1 MTATEQRIAI
11 ARVCG
16 YEIIGRHDQY
26 DPPVGVAPGLQVVKH
41 NVKPLPDYLTDLNA
55 LAAARDHLINTP
67 ELRIRWVNTLRDVVG
82 RTCTRRNKLGKPLVS
97 DIDLLFATP
106 EQLAETLVLTLKLK
120 PATDV

>member
-1 MTATEQRIAI
+1 MTEDEIRSVIAHAVGYTDIRRINSGAF
-11 ARVCG
+11 G
-16 YEIIGRHDQY
+16 
-26 DPPVGVAPGLQVVKH
+26 GLQCKLAGEFRIVPSY
-41 NVKPLPDYLTDLNA
+41 NRDLNA
-55 LAAARDHLINTP
+55 LAAARDQLINTP

-120 PATDV
+120 PVTEL